1 MIIISDTTP
10 IISLLK
16 AGRLELLQQMF
27 TEVLVP
33 EAVYGELISNKIF
46 EEEAEQIKHASFIKM
61 NRVANQQ
68 SVSIFQKITGL
79 DAGESEAITLA
90 DEMKADLLLM
100 DERKGR
106 QVAKQMGLV
115 ITGTIGI
122 LLQAYDECLLSK
134 EEAELCLLRMKE
146 CGIRMSHALYRL
158 VLDHIERGKT
168 VS

>member
-1 MIIISDTTP
+1 MKIISDTTP

-46 EEEAEQIKHASFIKM
+46 EEEAE
-61 NRVANQQ
+61 
-68 SVSIFQKITGL
+68 
-79 DAGESEAITLA
+79 
-90 DEMKADLLLM
+90 
-100 DERKGR
+100 
-106 QVAKQMGLV
+106 
-115 ITGTIGI
+115 
-122 LLQAYDECLLSK
+122 
-134 EEAELCLLRMKE
+134 LCLLRMKE
-146 CGIRMSHALYRL
+146 CGIRMSHALYGL